1 MSKAEQ
7 TRQRIIKQAAKLF
20 NQQGFA
26 GASMAELM
34 AATGLKKG
42 GIYNHFTSKD
52 ELAIAAFDY
61 NVQLASQ
68 RQLTALRSQRQ
79 GDERLKA
86 MVQAFVEGFDEI
98 SAWGGCPLMNT
109 AIDSDDAHPQLRD
122 KARQAM
128 AQWRNLIEQIV
139 QTARDRGEFSPTADP
154 SAVAT
159 IVISVLEGAL
169 ALARLEGDRTSLEQA
184 QTHLDTY
191 ISHLAARPD
200 SP

>member
-68 RQLTALRSQRQ
+68 RQLAALESATGQRAAKSH
-79 GDERLKA
+79 GS
-86 MVQAFVEGFDEI
+86 GF
-98 SAWGGCPLMNT
+98 C
-109 AIDSDDAHPQLRD
+109 
-122 KARQAM
+122 
-128 AQWRNLIEQIV
+128 
-139 QTARDRGEFSPTADP
+139 RG
-154 SAVAT
+154 V
-159 IVISVLEGAL
+159 
-169 ALARLEGDRTSLEQA
+169 
-184 QTHLDTY
+184 
-191 ISHLAARPD
+191 
-200 SP
+200 